1 MVLLADAVRRML
13 RVSADTDIALVPL
26 AGGVSSDI
34 YRADVAGRTLCVK
47 RALPK
52 LKVAAVWEAPVE
64 RNRYEVEWLR
74 VAGEIVPDAVPALLG
89 EDEPAKAF
97 AMAYLPP
104 ERYPV
109 WKALLRNGTIDTGTA
124 HAVGA
129 LLGRLHARTADQP
142 PIAARFASDGIFHAI
157 RLEPYLIASGRAHP
171 DLASRLN
178 ELVAVT
184 SNTRRVLVHGD
195 FSPKNL
201 LIGPDGPI
209 IVDAECA
216 CFGDPAFDLG
226 FVLNHLLLKGAWKPQ
241 WRARYLAAF
250 DALIAAYRRWVAW
263 EPWLDLEQRTAA
275 LLPGLLLAR
284 IDGKSPVEYLV
295 EPAVRDAVRR
305 FARALI
311 ADPVPSLAPIGGR
324 WRDLPPT
331 GAR

>member
-1 MVLLADAVRRML
+1 MK
-13 RVSADTDIALVPL
+13 VSADTVVALTSL
-26 AGGVSSDI
+26 SGGVSSDI

-74 VAGEIVPDAVPALLG
+74 VAGGIVPGAVPALLG

-109 WKALLRNGTIDTGTA
+109 WKALLRDGTIDARTA
-124 HAVGA
+124 HAAGA
-129 LLGRLHARTADQP
+129 LLGRIHARTADQP
-142 PIAARFASDGIFHAI
+142 TIAARFASDAIFHAI
-157 RLEPYLIASGRAHP
+157 RVEPYLIATGRAHC
-171 DLASRLN
+171 DLAPRLAD
-178 ELVAVT
+178 LAAVT

-201 LIGPDGPI
+201 LIGPDGPV

-216 CFGDPAFDLG
+216 WFGEPGFDLA

-241 WRARYLAAF
+241 WRERYLSAF
-250 DALIAAYRRWVAW
+250 DALIAAYRPWVAW
-263 EPWLDLEQRTAA
+263 EPWIDLEPRTAA
-275 LLPGLLLAR
+275 LLPALLLAR
-284 IDGKSPVEYLV
+284 IDGKSPVEYLD
-295 EPAVRDAVRR
+295 EPAARDAVRG

-311 ADPVPSLAPIGGR
+311 ADPVPSLATIGAR
-324 WRDLPPT
+324 WRDLPLA
-331 GAR
+331 GSR